1 MEYLL
6 SLLIGISLS
15 ASSGFRV
22 FVPLLVVS
30 IAALAGW
37 IELSP
42 AFAWVGTYPALAAFA
57 AAALIELIAY
67 LSPFVDNLISTI
79 AVPVSLVAG
88 TLITAAVL
96 VDFPPVLAW
105 ALAIIA
111 GGGAAL
117 GGSTLSNAVHTGS
130 TVTTA
135 GAANPVVSF
144 FESLFSVMMS
154 LLAVLLPV
162 IAFLLFILIFW
173 LLFKIFKKRGLVS
186 GGGL

>member
-1 MEYLL
+1 MEYIL
-6 SLLIGISLS
+6 SLLVGISLS
-15 ASSGFRV
+15 ATSGFRV

-30 IAALAGW
+30 IAALSGW
-37 IELSP
+37 IELAP
-42 AFAWVGTYPALAAFA
+42 TFAWVGTYPALAAFGV
-57 AAALIELIAY
+57 AALLELIGY
-67 LSPFVDNLISTI
+67 FFPYVDNLLSSI

-117 GGSTLSNAVHTGS
+117 GGSMVSNSVHTGS

-135 GAANPVVSF
+135 GVANPVVSF
-144 FESLFSVMMS
+144 FESLFSLFMS

-162 IAFLLFILIFW
+162 IAFLVFAFLLWLVYKLFSKSRL
-173 LLFKIFKKRGLVS
+173 S
-186 GGGL
+186 GRKNA